1 MSDQLHTEI
10 PDKELTEKI
19 IGCAYKVSNGL
30 GCGFLEKP
38 YENALAHELR
48 KAGLAVAQQSPI
60 QIYYDGIVVGDY
72 FADLL
77 VENSVII
84 ELKAVRELDEVHR
97 AQCLNYLKATGLP
110 ICLLMNFGNPRVD
123 IRRLVLTPS

>member
-1 MSDQLHTEI
+1 MNKVQNENT
-10 PDKELTEKI
+10 PANELTEKI

-38 YENALAHELR
+38 YKNALAHELR
-48 KAGLAVAQQSPI
+48 KCGLAVAQQHAV

-72 FADLL
+72 VADLL
-77 VENSVII
+77 VENSVLV

-97 AQCLNYLKATGLP
+97 AQCLNYLKATGLAV
-110 ICLLMNFGNPRVD
+110 CLLINFGNPRVD
-123 IRRLVLTPS
+123 IRRIVQSRS